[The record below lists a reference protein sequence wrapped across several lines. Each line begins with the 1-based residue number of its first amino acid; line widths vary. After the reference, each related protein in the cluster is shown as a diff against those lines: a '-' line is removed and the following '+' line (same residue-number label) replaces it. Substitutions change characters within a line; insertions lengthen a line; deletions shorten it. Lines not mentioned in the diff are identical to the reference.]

1 MKSLRDISRLPF
13 CIGKLFCIVCL
24 LQYRVLVTVFL
35 FALFCCSGCRMQV
48 LLVDPHPLRFWIQ
61 YIERFEWLN
70 AKLEANDANERMC
83 TLCTCSL
90 TNADERPDHFL
101 IPFLALSMTV
111 LVFTLSKFQSAFV
124 TCVHSFLQNTNMAP
138 EQFGPVDGEIHPG
151 QALTIQADPF
161 VQSVLPANPAFTDA
175 IFCTPSLLTFK
186 MTWSLDESWSKLQ
199 L

>member
-1 MKSLRDISRLPF
+1 M
-13 CIGKLFCIVCL
+13 
-24 LQYRVLVTVFL
+24 
-35 FALFCCSGCRMQV
+35 
-48 LLVDPHPLRFWIQ
+48 
-61 YIERFEWLN
+61 
-70 AKLEANDANERMC
+70 
-83 TLCTCSL
+83 
-90 TNADERPDHFL
+90 
-101 IPFLALSMTV
+101 
-111 LVFTLSKFQSAFV
+111 FQSAF
-124 TCVHSFLQNTNMAP
+124 VHSFLQNTNMAP